1 VTKVRLLS
9 RLVGAL
15 LITIGISVGFA
26 GSASAHDVLISSN
39 PADNA
44 TVQVAPTTVSF
55 TFDQPIQNFDP
66 VVSLVGPDGKQ
77 YATGSPQISGN
88 VITGTVGVGPA
99 GTYTAAYRIVSADGH
114 PVTGQIHFTLAGDE
128 GVPASGVAVSDSAS
142 GPPGSGTTTAGAQPS
157 GGAESTTTSAA
168 SAGPTSGTV
177 AAGPAAGSSGGLSAW
192 LWIGLIVAALVIV
205 TAGGLLW
212 RRPARDRDSDY

>member
-1 VTKVRLLS
+1 MTKVRLLS

-15 LITIGISVGFA
+15 LITVGISVGFA

-88 VITGTVGVGPA
+88 VITGTVGAGPA

-128 GVPASGVAVSDSAS
+128 GVPASGVAVSDAPAS
-142 GPPGSGTTTAGAQPS
+142 GSEPS
-157 GGAESTTTSAA
+157 GDAESTAAVSA
-168 SAGPTSGTV
+168 SAGPTSG
-177 AAGPAAGSSGGLSAW
+177 AAATGAAAGSSGGLSAW

-205 TAGGLLW
+205 TAGIVLW